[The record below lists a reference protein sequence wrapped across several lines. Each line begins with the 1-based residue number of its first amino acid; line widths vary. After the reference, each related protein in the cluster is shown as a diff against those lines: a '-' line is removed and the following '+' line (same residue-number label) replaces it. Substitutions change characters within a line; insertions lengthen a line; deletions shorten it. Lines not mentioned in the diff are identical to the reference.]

1 MTGIV
6 DEGPW
11 AVGAIYFN
19 FSKTL
24 QHCLSKYSCIE
35 VRMLQSECVD
45 TMMGDQLIH
54 WRAETYI
61 DWSNGPTG
69 TLNWE
74 MKCKVL
80 TPLKEEL
87 QPYNE
92 ISVIITGLWLSQ
104 GILTT
109 LLSAGRTTPQST
121 TNSGG
126 FWGALANTGRWCVG
140 HHTCKQGR
148 SGWGCEGWEQPWLQ
162 RPWNGGAQVP
172 ESGARQKQITAP
184 DLRRTDFFLTFFQT
198 FFPDFFPFSS
208 VWKKNLMGYSPT
220 AKGDLCG
227 WIRNLNIKRRCTR
240 DGRRDK
246 WPGRDIQA

>member
-1 MTGIV
+1 MCGYDDGGPADTLKGRNLHRLEQWANRNLKLR
-6 DEGPW
+6 DE
-11 AVGAIYFN
+11 
-19 FSKTL
+19 
-24 QHCLSKYSCIE
+24 
-35 VRMLQSECVD
+35 MQS
-45 TMMGDQLIH
+45 
-54 WRAETYI
+54 
-61 DWSNGPTG
+61 
-69 TLNWE
+69 
-74 MKCKVL
+74 L

-126 FWGALANTGRWCVG
+126 FWRALASTGRWCVG

-148 SGWGCEGWEQPWLQ
+148 SGWGREGWEQPWLQ

-184 DLRRTDFFLTFFQT
+184 DLRRTDFVLIRDLF
-198 FFPDFFPFSS
+198 
-208 VWKKNLMGYSPT
+208 KKNLMGYSPR
-220 AKGDLCG
+220 AKGGLCG

-246 WPGRDIQA
+246 WPGRDSDRHSPNIQVQDWEKQGPAGVEGQQERHINASERCQWMKGMLARTEGERY